1 MFILTL
7 ATAAVLAA
15 PPVPVCNT
23 ADATTSNHLAT
34 AKAAM
39 IEGDVTTARVQ
50 YRIAEVIGRDNGC
63 LPVDA
68 AQGLAQLFFGQQQS
82 LEAADVL
89 QHLADDAAR
98 GGDADLEARTLVHVA
113 WLQLQGGD
121 RAMAKVSARR
131 LRELAKDTRLSSDT
145 QKFLRQSLR

>member
-1 MFILTL
+1 MLFLTL
-7 ATAAVLAA
+7 ATAAVLSA

-23 ADATTSNHLAT
+23 ADATTSNHLET
-34 AKAAM
+34 AKSAM
-39 IEGDVTTARVQ
+39 MAGDVKTARVQ
-50 YRIAEVIGRDNGC
+50 YRIAEVLGRDSGC

-68 AQGLAQLFFGQQQS
+68 AQGLAQLFFGQHQG

-98 GGDADLEARTLVHVA
+98 AGNADLEARTLVHVA
-113 WLQLQGGD
+113 WLQLQAGD

-131 LRELAKDTRLSSDT
+131 LRELSRDARLSSDT
-145 QKFLRQSLR
+145 RKFLRQSLR